1 MTTVVAYARVS
12 TDRQAENQTIDQQI
26 ERLHAF
32 ARHQGWQLDA
42 DQLYADD
49 GYSGARLDRPAL
61 DRLRDAVASGT
72 VDVVLITSP
81 DRLAR
86 RYAYQVWLM
95 EEFERAGVHVIFLE
109 RPPTG
114 DPQDVLVI
122 QIRGVVAE
130 YERTVIADR
139 MRRGRLAAL
148 RAGKLVPW
156 TVPPFGYRHDPLR
169 PRDPAGLQ
177 VDDDAARV
185 VRQIFTW
192 YIEEG
197 LTLYGIAQRLIARGI
212 PTPTGRPYWNPSS
225 VRKILTN
232 ATYRGMAYA
241 NQKQT
246 VPARRRHPL
255 IGREPRGEGG
265 ESYRLRPEHEWI
277 GVTVP
282 AVIDVE
288 RFAQAQ
294 QRLQRNQHWSMRN
307 TQGEYLLR
315 RLLSCRWCGL
325 AMNVWNNGRYT
336 YYRCRGMDVLANRG
350 RREPCHARQIPTA
363 RVDALVWEDLCKV
376 LSEPAVLQDAV
387 QRFREGWLSGSE
399 REAQRRDLRRRQLQ
413 TGRRIERLIDAYQ
426 ADALTLEELQT
437 RRRQLESRLAELTR
451 ERQQHEAD
459 TVQRDHLQTV
469 AAGVENFRAAIA
481 EGLECASF
489 AQRRALVELLIERVV
504 VDGEDVEIRYVIPLS
519 GAARRKGVLRPRYRA
534 LEQRDQAPHG
544 RCRHLSKRA
553 VHRASGR
560 QRAQ

>member
-1 MTTVVAYARVS
+1 VTIVAYARVS
-12 TDRQAENQTIDQQI
+12 TDRQAEKQTIDQQI
-26 ERLHAF
+26 ERLQTYAQ
-32 ARHQGWQLDA
+32 HQGWQLSRE
-42 DQLYADD
+42 LIYEDD

-61 DRLRDAVASGT
+61 DRLRDSIANGAVDT
-72 VDVVLITSP
+72 VLITSP

-95 EEFERAGVHVIFLE
+95 EEFERAGVQVIFLE

-114 DPQDVLVI
+114 DPQDALVI

-148 RAGKLVPW
+148 RAGRLVPW
-156 TVPPFGYRHDPLR
+156 TVPPFGYRQDPLR
-169 PRDPAGLQ
+169 PRDPTGVQ
-177 VDDDAARV
+177 IDDDAAHV

-197 LTLYGIAQRLIARGI
+197 LTLYGTAQRLIARGI

-225 VRKILTN
+225 VRKILIN
-232 ATYRGMAYA
+232 PTYRGMAYA

-246 VPARRRHPL
+246 VPAKRRHPL
-255 IGREPRGEGG
+255 IGREPRGQGG

-277 GVTVP
+277 GVPVP
-282 AVIDVE
+282 ALIEAD

-294 QRLQRNQHWSMRN
+294 QRLQRNQQWATRN
-307 TQGEYLLR
+307 TRGAYLLR

-325 AMNVWNNGRYT
+325 AMNVWNNGRYA

-363 RVDALVWEDLCKV
+363 RIDELVWKDVCQV

-387 QRFREGWLSGSE
+387 ERFRDGWLSGSE
-399 REAQRRDLRRRQLQ
+399 RDAQRRDLRRRRAQIQ
-413 TGRRIERLIDAYQ
+413 RRIERLVDAYQ
-426 ADALTLEELQT
+426 AEALTLDELQT
-437 RRRQLESRLAELTR
+437 RRSQLETRLAEVIRDDQVL
-451 ERQQHEAD
+451 EAE
-459 TVQRDHLQTV
+459 TIQRDHLQNV
-469 AAGVENFRAAIA
+469 GARVEDFRAAIA
-481 EGLECASF
+481 DGLEQASF
-489 AQRRALVELLIERVV
+489 AQRRALVELLIDRLV

-519 GAARRKGVLRPRYRA
+519 GTARRKGVLRPRYRT
-534 LEQRDQAPHG
+534 LEQGGQTPH
-544 RCRHLSKRA
+544 RCRGHLPQRPRCDS
-553 VHRASGR
+553 SGGR
-560 QRAQ
+560 HLG